1 MHKTGSNV
9 LRPCWQ
15 TDPAYSDS
23 PIALA
28 KLPFLKGTA
37 RRTHKPDAKVC
48 CVPELM
54 PSGG

>member
-9 LRPCWQ
+9 LMPCWQ
-15 TDPAYSDS
+15 TDPTYSDS
-23 PIALA
+23 LTALA